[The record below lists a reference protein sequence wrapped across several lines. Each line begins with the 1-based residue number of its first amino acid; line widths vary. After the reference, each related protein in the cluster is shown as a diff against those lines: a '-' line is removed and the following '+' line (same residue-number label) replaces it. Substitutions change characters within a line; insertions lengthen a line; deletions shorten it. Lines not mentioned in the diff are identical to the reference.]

1 MSKVGIYQIGFVE
14 QNEDNDVWVQTQV
27 QQNAP
32 AERGAAGT
40 VIQGLRKFK
49 RIDQKVAD
57 LNQELVIED
66 SGKKYA
72 IQLDFTV
79 RTDEDIALAGKYEGR
94 PVVMYVWAV
103 DGHLYKLGTKSAP
116 VRMATN
122 DIYQGVTTRE
132 VSVSVKFDSHHR
144 LL

>member
-1 MSKVGIYQIGFVE
+1 MSKVGIYRIGFVE

-32 AERGAAGT
+32 SIRGAAGL

-57 LNQELVIED
+57 LNQELVIDD
-66 SGKKYA
+66 SGMKYT

-79 RTDEDIALAGKYEGR
+79 RNEEDIALAGKYEGR
-94 PVVMYVWAV
+94 PVVMYVWTV
-103 DGHLYKLGTKSAP
+103 DGNQYKLGKKSDP
-116 VRMATN
+116 VRMTTK

-132 VSVSVKFDSHHR
+132 VSVSVKFDSKYR